1 MSIEEIIN
9 PIADLASTME
19 NGKMSN
25 LLTTMFHLGLIS
37 ESNLQSLED
46 HYDYILNDIAK
57 YDMDQESVKEILNKT
72 NRTA

>member
-46 HYDYILNDIAK
+46 HYDYILNDLSK
-57 YDMDQESVKEILNKT
+57 FDMDQESVQEILNKT